1 MTNREIDQLEVDA
14 IAIGFMSS
22 GRFDE
27 AGKVLLEWKTTK
39 EDKDEKVDR
48 NTAETQ
54 STEESV

>member
-27 AGKVLLEWKTTK
+27 ASKVLLDWKTTK
-39 EDKDEKVDR
+39 EEKDERTNKK
-48 NTAETQ
+48 
-54 STEESV
+54 

>member
-39 EDKDEKVDR
+39 EDKDDKVSEV
-48 NTAETQ
+48 A
-54 STEESV
+54 